1 MHTTDHG
8 LRENFFR
15 WNGRL
20 NRKRFIK
27 RTLLLWAAAIIV
39 VFGFLI
45 ALVGFFIQTGINPEH
60 MGAAELARLESGVDG
75 TAALIMS
82 PIIISCY
89 MLMIRRLHDVDL
101 SGYFVLLNFIPLAN
115 LGLFLYLLVKKGTP
129 AENSYGPDPLGTP
142 VPAGTAENAY
152 ASADTSAP
160 ADIAP
165 PDANTPQRTGDRS

>member
-39 VFGFLI
+39 VFGFVI

-75 TAALIMS
+75 TVALIMS

-89 MLMIRRLHDVDL
+89 MLMIRRLHDVNL

-115 LGLFLYLLVKKGTP
+115 LGLFLYLFMKKGTP

-142 VPAGTAENAY
+142 VPAAENVY
-152 ASADTSAP
+152 ASADTAAP

-165 PDANTPQRTGDRS
+165 PDAPQGTGDRS